1 MATRLE
7 KLLFAIGVKDD
18 GASNKISRLQKSIK
32 GVGSDLQSHFA
43 GIGMGAAGVWGAVK
57 SIGAIAEPAI
67 DLNRALSDIGALG
80 VDAAGLKHLQSEA
93 GKFAMTYGGTAAD
106 VVRSSYDIQSAIDGL
121 SAQELAS
128 FTTSAGLLAKASKS
142 DIGNMTAYMGT
153 MYGIFEKN
161 AAAMGKSAW
170 SEQVAAQTVYIANKY
185 KSSGESMSA
194 AFTSLGANAQAAG
207 IEVAEQMAVLGLLQK
222 TMPGPESGTKYKAF
236 LAGVGKA
243 QDTLGMKFTDSQGK
257 MLAMPEILEK
267 LKGKFGNL
275 DKVADADLL
284 KKAFGSAEAVS
295 LIKLLLPQLDEM
307 KNTIGEVRG
316 ISDLS
321 EARDIAK
328 QTTDSFQRFGGALNY
343 VLAAGMQKVLPT
355 YYRWTDKGTEIL
367 SMLGK
372 WVDKFPN
379 VARVVG
385 YVATAILAVAGVS
398 ALGVAG
404 FHLYRLSAMALG
416 GPFKGLLALTK
427 LLGAGFL
434 KLAAALWANPI
445 ILIVLGIALAI
456 GLVIYYWDE
465 LKAAFADSA
474 WGAPFLF
481 VMEKLE
487 EKWRLVTDLFRD
499 FSWTK
504 LLETAV
510 SLALTPL
517 EVFIN
522 AIGKLLDMAGFDMGQ
537 QLMGWKAQDLFK
549 ASETAAPPGTATA
562 TAMTAAPAHEPWQGR
577 GMLRSLSEARE
588 ARPPEGGIAGQTK
601 NIMKNTG
608 TNIHIGEQHNH
619 FPENPENQD
628 DMAAKLYG

>member
-18 GASNKISRLQKSIK
+18 GASSKISRLQKSIK
-32 GVGSDLQSHFA
+32 GVSGDLQSHFT
-43 GIGMGAAGVWGAVK
+43 GIATGAAGVWGAVK

-67 DLNRALSDIGALG
+67 DLNRALADIGALG
-80 VDAAGLKHLQSEA
+80 VDASGLKHLQSEA
-93 GKFAMTYGGTAAD
+93 GKFAMSYGGTAAD
-106 VVRSSYDIQSAIDGL
+106 VIRSSYDIQSAIDGL
-121 SAQELAS
+121 SADELAA

-142 DIGNMTAYMGT
+142 DIGNMTSYLGT
-153 MYGIFEKN
+153 MYGIFERN

-243 QDTLGMKFTDSQGK
+243 QKALGLQFTDSQGK
-257 MLAMPEILEK
+257 MLAMPEILGK
-267 LKGKFGNL
+267 IQGKFGNL

-284 KKAFGSAEAVS
+284 KKAFGSDEAVS

-328 QTTDSFQRFGGALNY
+328 QTTDAFQRFGGALDY
-343 VLAAGMQKVLPT
+343 VHASAMQKVLPAF
-355 YYRWTDKGTEIL
+355 YRWTDVATGHL
-367 SMLGK
+367 STLGK
-372 WVDKFPN
+372 WIDKYPN

-385 YVATAILAVAGVS
+385 YVATAILAVAGVT

-404 FHLYRLSAMALG
+404 FHLYKLSALALG
-416 GPFKGLLALTK
+416 GPLKLLLGLTK
-427 LLGAGFL
+427 LLGAGFF
-434 KLAAALWANPI
+434 KLGMILLANPI
-445 ILIVLGIALAI
+445 VLIILLIAAAI
-456 GLVIYYWDE
+456 GLVIYYWDD
-465 LKAAFADSA
+465 LKAAFADSS

-481 VMEKLE
+481 MMEKLE
-487 EKWRLVTDLFRD
+487 EKWRLVTGLFSD

-504 LLETAV
+504 LFETAV

-522 AIGKLLDMAGFDMGQ
+522 SIGKLLDMAGFDLGQ
-537 QLMGWKAQDLFK
+537 ELMGWKAQDLFK
-549 ASETAAPPGTATA
+549 PSEQTAPVPPGVTPV
-562 TAMTAAPAHEPWQGR
+562 AAAHEPYQGR
-577 GMLRSLSEARE
+577 GMMRSLSEARE
-588 ARPPEGGIAGQTK
+588 ARPPEGGIVGQTR
-601 NIMKNTG
+601 NMVNNTG
-608 TNIHIGEQHNH
+608 KNLTVGTQNFYFENM
-619 FPENPENQD
+619 PENPD
-628 DMAAKLYG
+628 DAAAMMWG